1 MVSNLR
7 QVLNVNVRYVLK
19 VSANSAL
26 QSARTKGRAVK
37 LSNQSGKFQGNIR
50 NEHRDWNN
58 GDKCPLGPLS

>member
-26 QSARTKGRAVK
+26 QSARTNGRAVK

-50 NEHRDWNN
+50 KERGEYS
-58 GDKCPLGPLS
+58 GDKCPLGPFS